1 MTTGGGSRSSG
12 SIKSSTEWSPE
23 LEMKFY
29 ASLCTH
35 RPSGV
40 SKHFMMALV
49 LNDLKGNL
57 DGETLWKK
65 LEDLYDLRAL
75 EKVAVK
81 DEDPFFHADGKAS
94 EFSLPKR
101 DFGVML
107 NEKKKEMAIVSTTS
121 SSNSITTITDVTEK
135 KTETPPTQIVPTNN
149 ETPKSSSGSSK
160 RPTRSTPSSSSSN
173 KRRK

>member
-81 DEDPFFHADGKAS
+81 DEDPFFFMRMEKHQNSPYPKETLAVGLFYLCHFYYYFGLAFDGSLVIDGKQRGGS
-94 EFSLPKR
+94 TSSTK
-101 DFGVML
+101 
-107 NEKKKEMAIVSTTS
+107 EKKDVFQYPKEF
-121 SSNSITTITDVTEK
+121 
-135 KTETPPTQIVPTNN
+135 
-149 ETPKSSSGSSK
+149 
-160 RPTRSTPSSSSSN
+160 N
-173 KRRK
+173 K